1 MLKRGRKSLEW
12 DQVRARLKPY
22 FAKWGRTACEIRLPH
37 DCTRTMFLGFAH
49 PRKRNDLLPGEIWI
63 VILACTNGHNIIEY
77 QMTHQ
82 EMFDYVWKVIK
93 KRGVYFDGEQEIY
106 I

>member
-12 DQVRARLKPY
+12 DRVRAKLVQVFYR
-22 FAKWGRTACEIRLPH
+22 WGITACEIRLPH
-37 DCTRTMFLGFAH
+37 DCTRTAFTGFAH
-49 PRKRNDLLPGEIWI
+49 PRKRIDLKEGEIWI

-77 QMTHQ
+77 ELGHQ
-82 EMFDYVWKVIK
+82 GMYDYVWEVIK
-93 KRGVYFDGEQEIY
+93 DRGVYFDGKKDVY